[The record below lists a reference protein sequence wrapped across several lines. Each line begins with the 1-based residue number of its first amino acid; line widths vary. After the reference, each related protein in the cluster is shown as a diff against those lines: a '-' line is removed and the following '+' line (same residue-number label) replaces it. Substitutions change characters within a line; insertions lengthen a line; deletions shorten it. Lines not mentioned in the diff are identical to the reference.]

1 MRWSGKGIPMR
12 RRLGVSLIHFALIV
26 VLFVLPAFAQYHV
39 NGTITG
45 TLTDASGAVVSDV
58 KVTATNTAT
67 NASQSTTTN
76 AAGVYFF
83 SDMPPA
89 NYTVT
94 ATKQGFRTCEGS
106 GLVLEPSA
114 SRTFSCTLQV
124 GQATETV
131 AVTAGALQVETD
143 TSQLNA
149 VINSTQIEQLP
160 DNGRNFA
167 NFMAL
172 EPGVAGIGFDS
183 FNSMNIFAT
192 QGVSVNGLRDSDNN
206 ILIEGVSS
214 QRTRDNA
221 ATTAAPSID
230 AIGEMNIVS
239 TGYMPEYSRGAGAQ
253 IVVQLKSGTDHYHGS
268 LYEYNQNTAYDSAAN
283 YAVGTQGNKAGTIN
297 WNNFGGTFGGPVPGT
312 NKKLFFFY
320 SEDITR
326 QPGASPNN
334 VHVPSALAHQGN
346 FSEYCAASIACP
358 TVPAFLAGKT
368 DPSTGQVLVAGQ
380 PFPNNTIDKSFWSVN
395 GAAFMGV
402 YPMPNIPSGTVAN
415 GQNNYF
421 YSSHNPNNNHTET
434 LKVDYIIDKWKSHL
448 AVSLRHYRT
457 DSFSGNFGGSP
468 QLLNWNIQEPERGAT
483 IDLATTFSPTL
494 VNDLLIGST
503 EDIVHVALSKGPLGN
518 GLDRST
524 LGITYPYIFGDASKD
539 VAGKTPTIN
548 FGGPNN
554 NIDSLNFLTDAYPSG
569 SVGKIFQY
577 SDTLTKT
584 HGNHILKFGAWIEQ
598 DGENDNDQLVIGG
611 QNLNGTFTFAASNNP
626 HSTGLPLADML
637 LGAADNYAEYGYRNL
652 TPWVAWQQ
660 GYFAQDTWKVNKHL
674 TIEGGLRWDYFPNY
688 HSRWC
693 NFSMFDPQNYSTAAG
708 QQQSI
713 DPTTGQINGGN
724 YYNGI
729 AVPCRQIPSSGYGH
743 FGILGE
749 GFNSSTASALNQ
761 SLMSAGML
769 GRFSN
774 TIIPSHHNAWQ
785 PRFGFS
791 WDPLGDSKTV
801 IRGSAGIFFN
811 HETLSDQTQ
820 MGRNIPFQTN
830 AAPNNIHVDCPGTP
844 QSSNSSI
851 FGCTG
856 AGSVFTPGAL
866 VVPSPANEQL
876 PIPITGQDIKSPL
889 PIVYSFHFGV
899 QHMFPQNTLVEV
911 GYVGTETHH
920 FSVLEN
926 LNEMHPGT
934 FGDCTLGGGSV
945 SATNPALCASG
956 SPYTYNNGATAG
968 TATQVSSIVPY
979 LGFSNSSFTY
989 QINNANSAY
998 NALQASLRRSMT
1010 KNLMLTAVYTYANA
1024 HDIGSQLQSSIV
1036 DHFNPVYDRGN
1047 PDWLQH
1053 HNFTASYV
1061 YRLPFYETKNNFQGR
1076 VLGGWELSGTFIVR
1090 SGSTGG
1096 PNGQFTVNDA
1106 GSDLAGLGVDNGEH
1120 AQLVAGCNPNSG
1132 PRSKN
1137 QFFNT
1142 SCFTLPAPGTLG
1154 NAPRNLIFGPRFWI
1168 WDAGLHKNGKIYGEN
1183 LAYQFRA
1190 EAFNVLNHPIPNQL
1204 DAGITDGTFGAV
1216 TGVYNN
1222 NGDQRIMQLGL
1233 RLIF

>member
-1 MRWSGKGIPMR
+1 MSRQ
-12 RRLGVSLIHFALIV
+12 LGVSSILVSAAFFFALV
-26 VLFVLPAFAQYHV
+26 VPAGAQYHV

-45 TLTDASGAVVSDV
+45 TITDPSGAIIAGV
-58 KVTATNTAT
+58 KVTAINTAT
-67 NASQSTTTN
+67 SASQSTTTN
-76 AAGVYFF
+76 ASGAYLF

-89 NYTVT
+89 TYTITVM
-94 ATKQGFRTCEGS
+94 KEGFRTCQGN
-106 GLVLEPSA
+106 GVVLEPSE
-114 SRTFSCTLQV
+114 SRTFSCALQV
-124 GQATETV
+124 GQAAETISV
-131 AVTAGALQVETD
+131 SAGALQVETD

-149 VINSTQIEQLP
+149 VINSTQIEELP

-167 NFMAL
+167 NFLAL

-221 ATTAAPSID
+221 ATTAAPAID

-253 IVVQLKSGTDHYHGS
+253 IVVQLKSGTDKYHGS

-283 YAVGTQGNKAGTIN
+283 YAVGTQGNPAGTIN
-297 WNNFGGTFGGPVPGT
+297 WNNPGATFGGPVPGT
-312 NKKLFFFY
+312 KKKLFFFA
-320 SEDITR
+320 SEDVTR
-326 QPGASPNN
+326 QPGAGPNN

-346 FSEYCAASIACP
+346 FSEYCAANIACP
-358 TVPAFLAGKT
+358 TVPAFLAGQI
-368 DPSTGQVLVAGQ
+368 DPNTGQTLVLGQ
-380 PFPNNTIDKSFWSVN
+380 PFPNDTIAKSFWSSN
-395 GAAFMGV
+395 GAAFMSL
-402 YPMPNIPSGTVAN
+402 YPMPNLPAGTVAN
-415 GQNNYF
+415 GQNNY
-421 YSSHNPNNNHTET
+421 YYLSQSPNNNHTES
-434 LKVDYIIDKWKSHL
+434 LKVDYIIDQWKSHL
-448 AVSLRHYRT
+448 AVTLRHYRT
-457 DSFSGNFGGSP
+457 DSFSGSFGNSP

-503 EDIVHVALSKGPLGN
+503 EDIVHVALTAGPLGN
-518 GLDRST
+518 GLNRSS
-524 LGITYPYIFGDASKD
+524 LGITFPYIFGDASKD
-539 VAGKTPTIN
+539 VPGKTPTIN
-548 FGGPNN
+548 FGGPNS
-554 NIDSLNFLTDAYPSG
+554 NIDSFNSLTDAYPSH
-569 SVGKIFQY
+569 SIGKIFQY

-584 HGNHILKFGAWIEQ
+584 TGNHILKFGVWIEQ
-598 DGENDNDQLVIGG
+598 DGENDDDQLVIGG
-611 QNLNGTFTFAASNNP
+611 QNLNGTFTFNAANDP

-637 LGAADNYAEYGYRNL
+637 IGAADNYAEYGYRNL

-660 GYFAQDTWKVNKHL
+660 GYFGEDTWKVSRHL
-674 TIEGGLRWDYFPNY
+674 TIEGGLRWDFFPNY
-688 HSRWC
+688 HARWC
-693 NFSMFDPQNYSTAAG
+693 NFSMFDPSNYSRVAG
-708 QQQSI
+708 QQQTI
-713 DPTTGQINGGN
+713 DPTNGLINGGN

-729 AVPCRQIPSSGYGH
+729 AVPCGQIPSSGYGH

-749 GFNSSTASALNQ
+749 GFNAGTSSSLNQ

-769 GRFSN
+769 GHFSS
-774 TIIPSHHNAWQ
+774 TIIPNHHNAWQ

-791 WDPLGDSKTV
+791 WDPVGDAQTV
-801 IRGSAGIFFN
+801 VRGSVGIFFN

-820 MGRNIPFQTN
+820 MGRNVPFQTN
-830 AAPNNIHVDCPGTP
+830 AAPNNVDVDCPGTP
-844 QSSNSSI
+844 Q
-851 FGCTG
+851 G
-856 AGSVFTPGAL
+856 ASTLNCSGGGSVFTPGSL
-866 VVPSPANEQL
+866 IVPSPTNEQI
-876 PIPITGQDIKSPL
+876 PIPITGQDNNSPL

-926 LNEMHPGT
+926 LNELEPGT

-945 SATNPALCASG
+945 SATNPALCAPG
-956 SPYTYNNGATAG
+956 SPYVYNNGATAG

-989 QINNANSAY
+989 QINNGNSAY
-998 NALQASLRRSMT
+998 NALQMSLRRSMT

-1024 HDIGSQLQSSIV
+1024 HDIGSELQSSIV
-1036 DHFNPVYDRGN
+1036 DHYNPVYNRGN

-1053 HNFTASYV
+1053 HNFTTSYV
-1061 YRLPFYETKNNFQGR
+1061 YRLPFFEGKNNFQGR
-1076 VLGGWELSGTFIVR
+1076 LLGGWELSGTFIVR

-1096 PNGQFTVNDA
+1096 PNGQFTVTDA

-1120 AQLVAGCNPNSG
+1120 AQLVAGCNPNGG
-1132 PRSKN
+1132 PRSKTE
-1137 QFFNT
+1137 FFNT

-1154 NAPRNLIFGPRFWI
+1154 DAPRNLILGPRFWI
-1168 WDAGLHKNGKIYGEN
+1168 WDAGLHKNGRIYDEK
-1183 LAYQFRA
+1183 LSYQFRA
-1190 EAFNVLNHPIPNQL
+1190 EAFNVLNHPIPNQV
-1204 DAGITDGTFGAV
+1204 DSGITDGTFGAV
-1216 TGVYNN
+1216 TSVYNN